1 MNRKSIIE
9 KIMAV
14 AAASAVAV
22 SMSCAPVLASVQS
35 GIAAK
40 EETVY
45 VITDSS
51 GNETDKIVSDHLI
64 NHNKDTVIRDKTD
77 LSNIENVK
85 GEEKFSLKGDSLEW
99 KAEGNDIYYQ
109 GTTSKTSPVTMSVKY
124 YLDGKEIS
132 GSKLQGKSGKV
143 RIEIHYSNNAV
154 SGGVRVPFVVMTG
167 MMADNDTFSN
177 ITIDNGKVLDNGNS
191 TIIVGMAVP
200 GLKDSLGIASD
211 LKLGDSVT
219 VQGDADG
226 FACEDMMTIATSS
239 IFEDIDTGD
248 LDKLNFDD
256 EISQLNEAGSKLV
269 QGSQQLY
276 DGISYMNGNKA
287 TLVSGV
293 SQLNEGASSLSD
305 NTGKALAG
313 SLQLQQGVTQLTNKL
328 SESLAEICSNLQTM
342 SKGAASVQQGLQSIN
357 SNITG
362 ENGLADTVKTSA
374 SSSENAYN
382 NAVSAATAV
391 NAAANDADKISGYI
405 SAISAA
411 LDNLKRIN
419 TGSMTAEEQ
428 DYYGQITE
436 ALNNADNIVKND
448 LNKKLQTAGNS
459 AQSAAKNA
467 KTAQETSEGVNVAL
481 SRISASIGST
491 SSEGTLVHGAASIR
505 NGADSMV
512 KVISESTSTG
522 ELATGLS
529 SLSQGADQLVEGEK
543 QLQQGAYKLAE
554 GMESLNSSTAVL
566 AEGIGQID
574 AGSKA
579 LKDGMA
585 KYYREG
591 ISQLVDLYN
600 DELKGQLSSLR
611 SVVNAGKNYTIFS
624 QKAAGTDSSVKFIYK
639 TKISE

>member
-9 KIMAV
+9 RIMAV

-35 GIAAK
+35 GIADK

-51 GNETDKIVSDHLI
+51 GKETEKIVSDHLI

-357 SNITG
+357 SKITG
-362 ENGLADTVKTSA
+362 EDGLISAVDKSLDVCISVQKDAKDAVEAVQDAADYA
-374 SSSENAYN
+374 GE
-382 NAVSAATAV
+382 
-391 NAAANDADKISGYI
+391 ISGY
-405 SAISAA
+405 ISAA
-411 LDNLKRIN
+411 LDNLDKIR

-436 ALNNADNIVKND
+436 ALNKADIIVKND
-448 LNKKLQTAGNS
+448 LNEKLKTAGNS

-467 KTAQETSEGVNVAL
+467 ENAQNTSEGVNVAL

-491 SSEGTLVHGAASIR
+491 SSEGTLVYGAASIKT
-505 NGADSMV
+505 GADSMV

-543 QLQQGAYKLAE
+543 QLQQGASKLAE

-611 SVVNAGKNYTIFS
+611 SVVNAGKNYKIFS

>member
-9 KIMAV
+9 RIMAV

-35 GIAAK
+35 GIADK

-51 GNETDKIVSDHLI
+51 GKETEKIVSDHLI

-85 GEEKFSLKGDSLEW
+85 GEEKFSLRGDSLEW

-293 SQLNEGASSLSD
+293 SQLNDGASSLSD

-328 SESLAEICSNLQTM
+328 SESLAEICNNLQTM
-342 SKGAASVQQGLQSIN
+342 SKGAESVQQGLQSIN

-362 ENGLADTVKTSA
+362 GNGLAYTVKNSA

-382 NAVSAATAV
+382 NAVSAANAV
-391 NAAANDADKISGYI
+391 NAAAKDAGKISGYI
-405 SAISAA
+405 SAA
-411 LDNLKRIN
+411 LDNLNRIS

-428 DYYGQITE
+428 AYYGQITE
-436 ALNNADNIVKND
+436 ALNKADNIVKND
-448 LNKKLQTAGNS
+448 LNKNLQTAGNS
-459 AQSAAKNA
+459 AQSAAANA

-491 SSEGTLVHGAASIR
+491 SSEGTLVYGAASIKT
-505 NGADSMV
+505 GAASMV

-543 QLQQGAYKLAE
+543 QLQQGASKLAE

-611 SVVNAGKNYTIFS
+611 SVVNAGKNYKIFS

>member
-14 AAASAVAV
+14 AAASTVAV
-22 SMSCAPVLASVQS
+22 SLSCAPVLASVQS
-35 GIAAK
+35 GSIVK

-51 GNETDKIVSDHLI
+51 GNETEKIASDHLV
-64 NHNKDTVIRDKTD
+64 NDNNDTVIKDKTD
-77 LSNIENVK
+77 LANIENVK

-143 RIEIHYSNNAV
+143 KIEIHYSNNTA
-154 SGGVRVPFVVMTG
+154 SGGVKVPFVVMTG
-167 MMADNDTFSN
+167 MMADNATFSN
-177 ITIDNGKVLDNGNS
+177 VTIDNGKVLDNGNS

-219 VQGDADG
+219 IQGDADG

-248 LDKLNFDD
+248 VDKLNFDD
-256 EISQLNEAGSKLV
+256 EISQLDEAGSKLV

-276 DGISYMNGNKA
+276 DGISYMNGNKG

-328 SESLAEICSNLQTM
+328 SESLAEICSNLQTI
-342 SKGAASVQQGLQSIN
+342 SKGAASVQQGIQSIN

-362 ENGLADTVKTSA
+362 ENGLADTVKKSA

-382 NAVSAATAV
+382 NAVSAASAV
-391 NAAANDADKISGYI
+391 QAAANDAGKISGYI
-405 SAISAA
+405 SAA
-411 LDNLKRIN
+411 LDNLYKISTDN
-419 TGSMTAEEQ
+419 MTPEEK
-428 DYYGQITE
+428 DYYNKVSE
-436 ALNNADNIVKND
+436 ALKNADNTVKND
-448 LNKKLQTAGNS
+448 LNKNLQTAGNS
-459 AQSAAKNA
+459 AQSAAANA
-467 KTAQETSEGVNVAL
+467 KTAQKTSEGVNGAL
-481 SRISASIGST
+481 SRISATIGST

-543 QLQQGAYKLAE
+543 QLLQGASKLAE

-639 TKISE
+639 TKISK

>member
-14 AAASAVAV
+14 AAASTVAV

-35 GIAAK
+35 GSIVK

-51 GNETDKIVSDHLI
+51 GNETEKIVSDHLV
-64 NHNKDTVIRDKTD
+64 NDNNDTVIKDKTD
-77 LSNIENVK
+77 LANIENVK

-143 RIEIHYSNNAV
+143 KIEIHYSNNTAS
-154 SGGVRVPFVVMTG
+154 SGVKVPFVVMTG
-167 MMADNDTFSN
+167 MMADNATFSN
-177 ITIDNGKVLDNGNS
+177 VTIDNGKVLDNGNS

-219 VQGDADG
+219 IQGDADG

-248 LDKLNFDD
+248 MDKLNFDD
-256 EISQLNEAGSKLV
+256 EISQLDEAGSKLV

-276 DGISYMNGNKA
+276 DGISYMNGNKG

-362 ENGLADTVKTSA
+362 ENGLADTVKKSA

-382 NAVSAATAV
+382 NAVSAASAVQAAV
-391 NAAANDADKISGYI
+391 NDAGKIGGY
-405 SAISAA
+405 ISAA
-411 LDNLKRIN
+411 LDNLDKISTDN
-419 TGSMTAEEQ
+419 MTDEEK
-428 DYYGQITE
+428 DYYKKVSE
-436 ALNNADNIVKND
+436 ALKNADNTVKND
-448 LNKKLQTAGNS
+448 LNKNLQAAGNS
-459 AQSAAKNA
+459 AQSAAANA
-467 KTAQETSEGVNVAL
+467 KTAQKTSEGVNGAL
-481 SRISASIGST
+481 SRISAIIGST
-491 SSEGTLVHGAASIR
+491 SSEGTLVHGASSIR

-543 QLQQGAYKLAE
+543 QLQQGASKLAE

>member
-9 KIMAV
+9 RIMAV

-51 GNETDKIVSDHLI
+51 GKETEKIVSDHLI

-211 LKLGDSVT
+211 LKLGNSVT

-328 SESLAEICSNLQTM
+328 SESLAEICNNLQTM

-362 ENGLADTVKTSA
+362 GNGLAYTVKNSA

-382 NAVSAATAV
+382 NAVSAANAV
-391 NAAANDADKISGYI
+391 NAAANDAGKISGY
-405 SAISAA
+405 ISAA
-411 LDNLKRIN
+411 LDNLKRIS

-491 SSEGTLVHGAASIR
+491 SSEGTLVYGAASIKT
-505 NGADSMV
+505 GADSMV

-529 SLSQGADQLVEGEK
+529 SLSQGADHLVEGEK
-543 QLQQGAYKLAE
+543 QLQQGASKLAE

-611 SVVNAGKNYTIFS
+611 SVVNAGKNYKIFS